1 MKDIAQTL
9 IERRANLVHEMRALL
24 DERGDQNGVLPAE
37 VEEQYQKMN
46 EQVSALGARV
56 EELLEIHEANK
67 KAEEYKED
75 YERFVAPEVRDA
87 AKKKEDNALRSFM
100 NAARRGEKPTLELVG
115 FNKIS
120 RHIDPQSGRF
130 DIKAALG
137 EDVAGEG
144 GNTVP
149 TDFLNT
155 LYQHLIHASAI
166 RRTNVRILP
175 TSNGRSIQI
184 PKTASYGTAVWVGEG
199 TAIGGS
205 DASFGQL
212 TLDAWKVAQL
222 VRVSNELLEDTGVDL
237 TGFLA
242 EDLGRA
248 IGEAEGARFVSG
260 SGTNTP
266 RGVITAIKADVGTA
280 VQVASASVEF
290 DNLIDLYYD
299 ILPPYRQNAFWFMS
313 DDLEKDLRKVK
324 NGNDEYVWQMSIQ
337 AGAPDVLLGKPVII
351 DPNMQSVGSANVP
364 VAFGDFS
371 RGFIIRED
379 GNPEVA
385 VSSERYFDTDE
396 QAWRITH
403 RVDSDMLDTRALDI
417 LDTD

>member
-1 MKDIAQTL
+1 MEILNTL
-9 IERRANLVHEMRALL
+9 IERRGNHLHQIRDILDNRIDENGALSAEDQEQLDRLQDEEIALARRINDLV
-24 DERGDQNGVLPAE
+24 DQA
-37 VEEQYQKMN
+37 
-46 EQVSALGARV
+46 
-56 EELLEIHEANK
+56 
-67 KAEEYKED
+67 KAEKNNDEFREEYEKLVSPQK
-75 YERFVAPEVRDA
+75 RA
-87 AKKKEDNALRSFM
+87 AAEKKQENALRAFAS
-100 NAARRGEKPTLELVG
+100 GKTDTLELVG
-115 FNKIS
+115 FNQIS
-120 RHIDPQSGRF
+120 RHIDPNTGRM
-130 DIKAALG
+130 DVKAALG
-137 EDVAGEG
+137 EDTDTAG

-166 RRTNVRILP
+166 RKTNVRILR

-184 PKTASYGTAVWVGEG
+184 PKTSTFGTAVWVGEG
-199 TAIGGS
+199 SAITGS
-205 DASFGQL
+205 DATFGQL

-260 SGTNTP
+260 TGTNTP
-266 RGVITAIKADVGTA
+266 RGLITAAKADIGTA
-280 VQVASASVEF
+280 VQVGSASVEF

-299 ILPPYRQNAFWFMS
+299 ILPPYRSNAFWLIS

-324 NGNDEYVWQMSIQ
+324 NGSDEYVWEMSVQ
-337 AGAPDVLLGKPVII
+337 AGTPDRLLGRPVVV
-351 DPNMQSVGSANVP
+351 DPNMESVGSGNVP
-364 VAFGDFS
+364 VAFGDMS
-371 RGFIIRED
+371 RAFIIRED
-379 GNPEVA
+379 GNPQVA
-385 VSSERYFDTDE
+385 RSSERYFDTDE

-403 RVDSDMLDTRALDI
+403 RVDSDLLDTRAVDI